1 MTMTDKTEDD
11 ALLEDFFVAA
21 RAHPPQPSAELMAR
35 IAADAGQLA
44 PKPSAV
50 APRRKAGGGWRLGA
64 LFGGWSAM
72 GGLATAAV
80 AGVWIGFAGAER
92 FGSVAGGM
100 FGMDQ
105 AESSV
110 NLLPDGAGLALLTDN

>member
-1 MTMTDKTEDD
+1 MTMTDRTEDD

-21 RAHPPQPSAELMAR
+21 RARPPQPSAGLMAR
-35 IAADAGQLA
+35 IVADAAALA
-44 PKPSAV
+44 PKPPAP
-50 APRRKAGGGWRLGA
+50 APRRRTGGGWRIGDF
-64 LFGGWSAM
+64 FGGWSAM

-80 AGVWIGFAGAER
+80 AGVWIGFAGADR

-100 FGMDQ
+100 LGLDQ
-105 AESSV
+105 TESSV